1 MTSPLEQKKIRIT
14 GPSMVTANR
23 TRDGVVI
30 YRTAQQGW
38 SAELSD
44 AAIVRN
50 SDDARALLSEA
61 TSDDV
66 GAIGAYIAPVEIKD
80 SGEIRPGNLRE
91 QIRSQGLT
99 IGLPV
104 PA

>member
-14 GPSMVTANR
+14 GPSVVTANR
-23 TRDGVVI
+23 TFDGIVI
-30 YRTAQQGW
+30 YRTPQQSW
-38 SAELSD
+38 SAKLAD

-50 SDDARALLSEA
+50 SDDARALLA
-61 TSDDV
+61 DAVADDV

-80 SGEIRPGNLRE
+80 TGEIAPGNLRE
-91 QIRSQGLT
+91 TIRSRGVT
-99 IGLPV
+99 IELPV